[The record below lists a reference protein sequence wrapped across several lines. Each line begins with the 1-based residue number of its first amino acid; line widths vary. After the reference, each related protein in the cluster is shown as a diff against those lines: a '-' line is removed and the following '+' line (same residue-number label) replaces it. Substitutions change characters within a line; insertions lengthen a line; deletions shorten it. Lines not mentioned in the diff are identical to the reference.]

1 MNYYDSDITGRRV
14 NNLSFMLRNT
24 HLYPTPVLPREFRN
38 VETQIVPNVETQ
50 IVPTRQIIHHL
61 PLYVSNEELSNF
73 SLNQMLMYILLS
85 ILQMR
90 DMITYLQEVAYFD
103 DVDL

>member
-61 PLYVSNEELSNF
+61 PLYVSNEELRNF
-73 SLNQMLMYILLS
+73 SCTQLMMYILLS
-85 ILQMR
+85 ILSMR
-90 DMITYLQEVAYFD
+90 DMALHLHSVAHFD
-103 DVDL
+103 DVD